1 VRWPNSVLASNTKS
15 WKKAAPAIAKR
26 EANKIIVFIVFMSG
40 YLMFVEF
47 DGDNPPVKSA
57 KQAI

>member
-1 VRWPNSVLASNTKS
+1 LVSKTKS

-26 EANKIIVFIVFMSG
+26 EANKIIVFIMFMSSD
-40 YLMFVEF
+40 LMFVEF
-47 DGDNPPVKSA
+47 EGDNPPVKSA